1 MWLGK
6 VSFGELSIKEMSL
19 RGIICWENCLKGNFL
34 SENCPS
40 GKSQSVFLDDSPR
53 DISPTEFYPRE
64 IFPTDS
70 SLDGQF
76 PKRKFP
82 QIDISPIENSP
93 DDIKDSAMSCV
104 KGRETASS
112 VRKSEMFL
120 LISIFKE
127 IWTIKSLR
135 FKYFT
140 RILILD
146 SSKISNSYSKS

>member
-6 VSFGELSIKEMSL
+6 MSFGELSIKEMSL

-120 LISIFKE
+120 LISNNFSK
-127 IWTIKSLR
+127 KSEQSNR
-135 FKYFT
+135 Y
-140 RILILD
+140 D
-146 SSKISNSYSKS
+146 SNISLES